1 MGTKAA
7 KVAGLKNFQQRRIVM
22 TTKKETTTKSSKP
35 AYIAYHVRNNKDEQ
49 GEAFWT
55 RIGVAFSHQD
65 GKGYNLLIETIPLDG
80 RITLRVPS
88 EKTEQ
93 PE

>member
-1 MGTKAA
+1 
-7 KVAGLKNFQQRRIVM
+7 M
-22 TTKKETTTKSSKP
+22 TTTKETQTKSSKP

-65 GKGYNLLIETIPLDG
+65 GKGFNLLIETVPLDG
-80 RITLRVPS
+80 RITLRVPA
-88 EKTEQ
+88 EKTEKS
-93 PE
+93 E